1 MYTNNSNIFSRRRGD
16 SMLTNTMK
24 EDLPQGVVD
33 LFSDSILAIILY
45 GSVARNDNTDESD
58 IDIVIIIKNEMDD
71 ATKEQFIHW
80 SAELDLRYDRVVSII
95 DTQEENMEK
104 WRNVL
109 PFYQN
114 IQKEGIILWK
124 AE

>member
-80 SAELDLRYDRVVSII
+80 SAELDLRYGRVFSII
-95 DTQEENMEK
+95 DIQEENMEK

>member
-24 EDLPQGVVD
+24 EDLTQGVVD

-71 ATKEQFIHW
+71 ATREKFMQW
-80 SAELDLRYDRVVSII
+80 SAELDLRYDKVFSII
-95 DTQEENMEK
+95 DIQEKNMEK
-104 WRNVL
+104 WGSVL

-114 IQKEGIILWK
+114 VQKEGIVLWK
-124 AE
+124 AA